1 MREPALLL
9 RTYTTSLHRRLVAPP
24 EGRSLLWTT
33 RSAIGIRDGLQRTNR
48 HLHLHD
54 RQDERLTCGGTSPV
68 DNSFGNSRKRHT
80 LAKEVGVMRELL
92 TVEETA
98 ERLRVSVPTVRW
110 LRQEGKLPKAYK
122 VGRRV
127 LWDPQDLDAWL
138 EDQRDPDW
146 SP

>member
-1 MREPALLL
+1 MREPALLR
-9 RTYTTSLHRRLVAPP
+9 RTYITRLHRQLVAPP
-24 EGRSLLWTT
+24 EGRSPLWTT
-33 RSAIGIRDGLQRTNR
+33 RSAIGIRDARQGTRT
-48 HLHLHD
+48 HLHLYE

-68 DNSFGNSRKRHT
+68 DNSFGNSRERRT
-80 LAKEVGVMRELL
+80 LATEVGVMRELL

-98 ERLRVSVPTVRW
+98 ARLRVSVPTVRW